1 MNSMHPLIRKAL
13 ALTLL
18 LGLVAALWYG
28 GAQPIYAHYVAQE
41 ESIDR
46 SQRLLARYQATNAAA
61 KTLDDALASVRAE
74 RRAAGYFLEGQ
85 SVELAGAEIQERIK
99 TVVEGGGGRLRSTQM
114 LAATEEEDTRR
125 LGLRVH
131 MAGDI
136 EVLQQVLHDLEGMTP
151 YLFIHKLNVQASR
164 AAARPSRA
172 KRRRRG
178 RRSDPNE
185 LQIRFDLHVYMSAET
200 S

>member
-46 SQRLLARYQATNAAA
+46 SQRLLARYQATNAVAQ
-61 KTLDDALASVRAE
+61 TLDDALARVRAE

-164 AAARPSRA
+164 AAVRPSRG

-185 LQIRFDLHVYMSAET
+185 LQIRFDLHVYMSAE
-200 S
+200 SS